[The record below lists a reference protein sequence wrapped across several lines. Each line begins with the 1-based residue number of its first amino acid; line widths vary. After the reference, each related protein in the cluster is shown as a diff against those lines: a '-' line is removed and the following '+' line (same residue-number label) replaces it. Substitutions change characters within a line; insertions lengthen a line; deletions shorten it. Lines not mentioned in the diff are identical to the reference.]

1 MKQERQERPNEDYSD
16 FRTKKREEQPKVVE
30 EEESK
35 EEKKEPVKPKFTGG
49 AFKKM
54 L

>member
-1 MKQERQERPNEDYSD
+1 M
-16 FRTKKREEQPKVVE
+16 EQPKVAE
-30 EEESK
+30 EEDSK

-54 L
+54 LLSQNEDNKYKNVGLEAY